1 MSSTGSDEEDVD
13 ISEAVGHAANPGV
26 ADESADEPTRTGL
39 LHNEDTHE
47 DEVHPAQSEDED
59 TREEEVSHA
68 QSEDEDTREDEA
80 ESSAATVSNMSEDL
94 FDMCLDTFGTAA
106 AIGDTPVGTAAAIG
120 DAPVG
125 TAAAIGDAPVGT
137 AAAIGD
143 MTVGTAA
150 AISDA
155 PVGTA
160 AAIGDAPVGTA
171 AAIGDAPVGTSAPN
185 RDAPVG
191 TSAPIRDVPVGMAGA
206 IRNVPV
212 GTTAAIR
219 NAPVGTTAA
228 AYHGLPVVS
237 RSMTLGL
244 KRPRPGSKCVDEPA
258 TKKVMIDPYE
268 DLTDPSEQE
277 LNIILT
283 NYPGRRPAI
292 TSGMKKLALALYAKP
307 PDVSSITKLS
317 NVPPHARAP
326 TQPAAPNVVA
336 GHTVTL
342 KDISKAKGRGEAVMN
357 LVQAFEYVLW
367 VAKWEVALRRNFP
380 ERERLFM
387 EMLPVVDIANGQH
400 KGQTIIDLNRALG
413 LQASNAKEFDKV
425 VKDMMGGEIVG
436 KAREDFN

>member
-357 LVQAFEYVLW
+357 LVQAFE
-367 VAKWEVALRRNFP
+367 
-380 ERERLFM
+380 LFM